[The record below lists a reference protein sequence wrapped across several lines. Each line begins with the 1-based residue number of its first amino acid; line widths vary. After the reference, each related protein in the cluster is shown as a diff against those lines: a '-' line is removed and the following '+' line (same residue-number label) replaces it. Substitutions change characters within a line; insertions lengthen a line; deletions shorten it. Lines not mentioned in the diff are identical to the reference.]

1 MPWKFRG
8 RSRIR
13 GRVPGIRAVEMSPLS
28 LALFAPLIGEERY
41 GSLLRVAT
49 RAREDLAG
57 SSQDWEAKWLVA
69 AVLRGLPERR
79 GGGGHDYDLR
89 VDDRPV
95 ALEVNVRAHGHEGR
109 RTQRGGPKDPSLR
122 ASSAAESGDVAT
134 DFRPD
139 SRRTHDRH
147 VRPEGPNGPPRKA
160 FSLVTENVG
169 SYIQGKPTG
178 GLVRTI

>member
-69 AVLRGLPERR
+69 AVLRASRSAEAAVGTTTTFASTIGRS
-79 GGGGHDYDLR
+79 HLR
-89 VDDRPV
+89 
-95 ALEVNVRAHGHEGR
+95 
-109 RTQRGGPKDPSLR
+109 
-122 ASSAAESGDVAT
+122 
-134 DFRPD
+134 
-139 SRRTHDRH
+139 
-147 VRPEGPNGPPRKA
+147 
-160 FSLVTENVG
+160 
-169 SYIQGKPTG
+169 
-178 GLVRTI
+178 